1 MSDSAFGVLG
11 GMALAEMESNGRR
24 SAAHEREVAGIM
36 EYQGNVAEATLD
48 VARKT
53 LGWASQT
60 HKLAEYG
67 YQQGKNN
74 LQAIDRN
81 VVEIRGVK
89 AVADATKA
97 VVDDTREGLRINL
110 DVTKEARNNTR
121 NLLDLVTDMH
131 QSQTMMIDVLERV
144 IKRDEA
150 LEKEVHE
157 LRDQLNNRSTPSMD

>member
-1 MSDSAFGVLG
+1 
-11 GMALAEMESNGRR
+11 MALAKMESNGRR

-48 VARKT
+48 VARNT
-53 LGWASQT
+53 RGWAEGAY
-60 HKLAEYG
+60 KFAEG
-67 YQQGKNN
+67 AFQQGKNN
-74 LQAIDRN
+74 LSAIQKNRAVIQDVGN
-81 VVEIRGVK
+81 EIKGVVNSTK

-157 LRDQLNNRSTPSMD
+157 LRDQLNNRPSMD